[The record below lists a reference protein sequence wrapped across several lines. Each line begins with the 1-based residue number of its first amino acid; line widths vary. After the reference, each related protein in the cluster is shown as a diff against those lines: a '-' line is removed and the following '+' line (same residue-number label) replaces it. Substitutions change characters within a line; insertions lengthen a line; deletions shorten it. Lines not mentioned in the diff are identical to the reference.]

1 MDEKQQPN
9 FPESG
14 NHFEAGESNAEVA
27 GGQHVPTVREE
38 TAADQI
44 HNGLLGAN
52 DMTYVEG
59 EMVRAKVLVDMPRT
73 EIVPGGVVVEQ
84 GEFGKIPGAGH
95 STKEDIVTWH
105 AEDTAMHDADVLKH
119 EPPIIVVD

>member
-1 MDEKQQPN
+1 MGEKQQPIG
-9 FPESG
+9 PDSG

-27 GGQHVPTVREE
+27 GGQHIPTVREE

-52 DMTYVEG
+52 DLTYVQG
-59 EMVRAKVLVDMPRT
+59 EMVRAQVLTEMPRT

-84 GEFGKIPGAGH
+84 GEMGKIPARSH
-95 STKEDIVTWH
+95 STQEDISTHH
-105 AEDTAMHDADVLKH
+105 AEDVAMHDADVRKQN
-119 EPPIIVVD
+119 PVIVVE

>member
-1 MDEKQQPN
+1 MGEQQQPIG
-9 FPESG
+9 PESG

-52 DMTYVEG
+52 DLTYVAG
-59 EMVRAKVLVDMPRT
+59 EMVRAKVLTDMPRT
-73 EIVPGGVVVEQ
+73 EIIPGGVVVE
-84 GEFGKIPGAGH
+84 GGAMGKIPAKSH
-95 STKEDIVTWH
+95 STQEDIVTHH
-105 AEDTAMHDADVLKH
+105 AEDVAMHDADVRKQND
-119 EPPIIVVD
+119 PIIVVD